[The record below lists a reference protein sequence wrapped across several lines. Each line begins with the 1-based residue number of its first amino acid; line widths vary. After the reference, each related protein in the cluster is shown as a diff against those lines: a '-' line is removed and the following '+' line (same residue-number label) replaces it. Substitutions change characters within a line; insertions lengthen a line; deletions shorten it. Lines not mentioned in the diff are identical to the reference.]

1 MTDGNN
7 HFNNLEEELFA
18 SEVEAV
24 AENIYRAY
32 LPPYLHDSWQSGRG
46 KWYENY
52 IREQLD
58 TLVISET
65 CEDPE
70 RLAELKS
77 LESTVSLVLG
87 IFGAAFRILDHVGM
101 HLRGQTM
108 GQYELL
114 PEDEALL
121 RKLCQH
127 FLKTR
132 PLELNPFY
140 SLSEE

>member
-1 MTDGNN
+1 MRGNHN
-7 HFNNLEEELFA
+7 HSDMSAEELFPD
-18 SEVEAV
+18 EVTAV
-24 AENIYRAY
+24 AEHIYRAY
-32 LPPYLHDSWQSGRG
+32 LPPYLQESWQSGRG

-52 IREQLD
+52 IREELD

-70 RLAELKS
+70 RVAELERLQDS
-77 LESTVSLVLG
+77 VSLILG
-87 IFGAAFRILDHVGM
+87 IFGAAFRILDHIGM

-114 PEDEALL
+114 PEDKTLL
-121 RKLCQH
+121 RQLCRR
-127 FLKTR
+127 FLKPR

-140 SLSEE
+140 QLSE

>member
-1 MTDGNN
+1 MSNN
-7 HFNNLEEELFA
+7 SDRPNVSEEELFP
-18 SEVEAV
+18 SEITAI

-32 LPPYLHDSWQSGRG
+32 LPPYLEDSWQNGRG
-46 KWYENY
+46 KWYGDL

-58 TLVISET
+58 SLVISET
-65 CEDPE
+65 YDDPE

-87 IFGAAFRILDHVGM
+87 IFGAAFRILDHIGM

-121 RKLCQH
+121 RQLCQH
-127 FLKTR
+127 FLETE
-132 PLELNPFY
+132 PLELDPFHQ
-140 SLSEE
+140 LSG

>member
-1 MTDGNN
+1 MSNNGNHSN
-7 HFNNLEEELFA
+7 MPAEELFPD
-18 SEVEAV
+18 EVTAV
-24 AENIYRAY
+24 AEYIYRAY
-32 LPPYLHDSWQSGRG
+32 LPPYLQESWQSGRG
-46 KWYENY
+46 KWYEDY
-52 IREQLD
+52 IREQLY

-65 CEDPE
+65 YEDPE
-70 RLAELKS
+70 RVAELEHLQDS
-77 LESTVSLVLG
+77 VSLILG
-87 IFGAAFRILDHVGM
+87 IFGAAFRILDHIGM

-121 RKLCQH
+121 RKLYQH

>member
-18 SEVEAV
+18 SEVVAV

-46 KWYENY
+46 KWYEDY

-58 TLVISET
+58 TLVMSET
-65 CEDPE
+65 YDDPE
-70 RLAELKS
+70 RLAELER
-77 LESTVSLVLG
+77 LQDTVSLLLG
-87 IFGAAFRILDHVGM
+87 IFGTTFRIIDHIGM

-114 PEDEALL
+114 PEDVALL
-121 RKLCQH
+121 HKLCRH
-127 FLKTR
+127 FLKRR
-132 PLELNPFY
+132 PTELNPFY
-140 SLSEE
+140 GLSE